1 MNPTSWKPPRKNVR
15 VTAFREIVSGRAS
28 RLVWRHKE
36 TVWVARS
43 GLDPRA
49 WFLKLDEQ
57 GRGTGGW
64 IHGRPWI
71 DDLLRPPA
79 AILRTRG
86 QVLTRLRGDLKS
98 IHRRSLHPLPDDWL
112 ESKESPKVEGLAPAT
127 LPRLVRLWPE
137 VVEVLALWATRSAIR
152 PGHARFAYARI
163 RKAEY
168 QLDRIEVRR
177 AEVYRRCA
185 PHLDARHRRAL
196 MQATAPRAMLIS
208 SAEALD
214 GVLAALPTDSHAQLL
229 DSLAVACSPRLA
241 ELARQRGFSRVT
253 TASAPTAMAMLDTL
267 EAWTKDNHSTG
278 FR

>member
-1 MNPTSWKPPRKNVR
+1 MIPVHVSLPLAGWSVICLRPASQQAAVRRLTQARGARHVALPGLRLQAIPARKELEAALACATLVFTSPAAVAFALRQIELVLPSGTTVFAVGAGTARALARQGIGALSPANDAMHSEGMLGLPQWKDISGPVGL
-15 VTAFREIVSGRAS
+15 VTAPG
-28 RLVWRHKE
+28 
-36 TVWVARS
+36 
-43 GLDPRA
+43 
-49 WFLKLDEQ
+49 
-57 GRGTGGW
+57 GRGV
-64 IHGRPWI
+64 I
-71 DDLLRPPA
+71 A
-79 AILRTRG
+79 A
-86 QVLTRLRGDLKS
+86 
-98 IHRRSLHPLPDDWL
+98 
-112 ESKESPKVEGLAPAT
+112 GLAQ
-127 LPRLVRLWPE
+127 R
-137 VVEVLALWATRSAIR
+137 
-152 PGHARFAYARI
+152 G
-163 RKAEY
+163 
-168 QLDRIEVRR
+168 IEVRR

-267 EAWTKDNHSTG
+267 EAWTKDNHSTA